1 MKYIFIILV
10 FCLFSCRREIPEPI
24 ITIQSEKSTS
34 EINEIIETFPNGNVK
49 TEYIYFESKNDSNYT
64 IKMYYENGQTE
75 FKGIVRNGKF
85 VGEKLNYHDNG
96 VLREVDSILNPCDL
110 DFCCCDGKVIRYFRN
125 GELDQTFENRNGVAN
140 GLVSI
145 FDRDSTGRLLK
156 TSEYKNSRKN
166 GIEKIFFK
174 NGKVHSIQEFKN
186 DTAINFIYYFKE
198 NGDTLKY
205 INHFKGK
212 KDFPAKKW
220 LKNGQ
225 IFYAN
230 YIDSNYKEVLFRWS
244 DRNGNEIKREIIKI
258 EIGKDYE
265 LPD

>member
-10 FCLFSCRREIPEPI
+10 LCLFSCRREIPEPI
-24 ITIQSEKSTS
+24 ITIQSEKLTS
-34 EINEIIETFPNGNVK
+34 EINEIIENFPNGNVK
-49 TEYIYFESKNDSNYT
+49 TEFIYIESKNDNNYT
-64 IKMYYENGQTE
+64 ILEYHENGQLK

-85 VGEKLNYHDNG
+85 IGEKLNYYDNG

-125 GELDQTFENRNGVAN
+125 GKLDQTFENRNGVAN

-145 FDRDSTGRLLK
+145 FDRDSSGRLIR
-156 TSEYKNSRKN
+156 TTEYKDSRKN
-166 GIEKIFFK
+166 GIEKLFFE
-174 NGKVHSIQEFKN
+174 NGKVHTIQEFKN
-186 DTAINFIYYFKE
+186 DTAVNFIYYFKE

-205 INHFKGK
+205 FYHFNGHI
-212 KDFPAKKW
+212 DFPTKKW
-220 LKNGQ
+220 LKNGE

-230 YIDSNYKEVLFRWS
+230 YIDSNYKAVIFRWT
-244 DRNGNEIKREIIKI
+244 DKNGKEIKRKI
-258 EIGKDYE
+258 LKPDKEKNYV